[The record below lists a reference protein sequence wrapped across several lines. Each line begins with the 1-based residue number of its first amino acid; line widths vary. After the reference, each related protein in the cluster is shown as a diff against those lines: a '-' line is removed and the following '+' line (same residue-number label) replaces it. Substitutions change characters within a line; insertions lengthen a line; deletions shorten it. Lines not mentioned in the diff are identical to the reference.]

1 MSDRLIRTFI
11 SIPIPKDVKSKKNML
26 YSTLEGSPS
35 KINWVKNE
43 QLHLTIKF
51 LGNTPESLFDG
62 IKTEIL
68 QAVSNLSPFD
78 LIIDNTGC
86 FPVPERPRVLWLGI
100 SGNIV
105 PLKNLFMTIEKKMES
120 MGFPPEGQE
129 YFPHITLAR
138 VKYPQKFTPDIST
151 FLKSSYDPIDFTVDR
166 VQFLSSEL
174 LPSGTLYTLL
184 GSFPLG
190 ETL

>member
-68 QAVSNLSPFD
+68 QTVSNLRPFD
-78 LIIDNTGC
+78 LTIDNTGC

>member
-1 MSDRLIRTFI
+1 MSERLIRTFI
-11 SIPIPKDVKSKKNML
+11 SIPLPRDVRSKKNML

-68 QAVSNLSPFD
+68 QAVSNLRSFE
-78 LIIDNTGC
+78 LTIDNTGC
-86 FPVPERPRVLWLGI
+86 FPVPERPRLLWLGI
-100 SGNIV
+100 SGNID

-138 VKYPQKFTPDIST
+138 IKYPQKFTPDIST